1 MPSCSLQDGE
11 LEFDIMKNGEGS
23 VMDLLKKADTG
34 GSVNSYALNMC
45 ETDVCTPL
53 IVVGCFPCNKLEV
66 LIFSSLLYVSVKTF
80 STVLEFLVK
89 KDCGFHLCL

>member
-23 VMDLLKKADTG
+23 VMEVLKKADTG

-53 IVVGCFPCNKLEV
+53 IVVGCLPCNKLEV
-66 LIFSSLLYVSVKTF
+66 LIFSSLL
-80 STVLEFLVK
+80 
-89 KDCGFHLCL
+89 